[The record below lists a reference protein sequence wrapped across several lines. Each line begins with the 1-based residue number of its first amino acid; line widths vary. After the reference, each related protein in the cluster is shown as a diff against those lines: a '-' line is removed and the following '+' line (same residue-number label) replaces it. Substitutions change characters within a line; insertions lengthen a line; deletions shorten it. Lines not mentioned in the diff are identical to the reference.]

1 MPFSKVGYTITNY
14 GYKRPAASGR
24 FIVVAPHAGGDDL
37 KSAFIAR
44 RLARRLKAACVIN
57 DKYFKPTNSRA
68 AHEPELVEDFN
79 RLSRGRKSHH
89 YLWRRKKP
97 AMKEFFDDVR
107 QYCREVRSLTPGK
120 KPVAI
125 YVHGMPDNGVDID
138 LGVGL
143 HAKKNKGRFVG
154 SRKSDYYCTG
164 VLTVRFKQLKELRRL
179 LLAKLP
185 ADVVLGIGQR
195 HRAWSR
201 LTAVQF
207 HKHAPRNDFAMQ
219 IEFSRRLRFD
229 KIKRKCIIKLL
240 AASLKNVF
248 PQI

>member
-14 GYKRPAASGR
+14 GYKRPAISGR
-24 FIVVAPHAGGDDL
+24 FVVVAPHAAGDDL

-44 RLARRLKAACVIN
+44 RLARRLGAACVIN
-57 DKYFKPTNSRA
+57 DKYFKPTNKRA
-68 AHEPELVEDFN
+68 THESEFVEDFN
-79 RLSRGRKSHH
+79 RLSRGRKSNY

-97 AMKEFFDDVR
+97 AMKDFFDDIR
-107 QYCREVRSLTPGK
+107 EYCRAVKKLTPGK
-120 KPVAI
+120 KPVVI

-138 LGVGL
+138 IGVGL

-154 SRKSDYYCTG
+154 SRKSDYSCSG

-185 ADVVLGIGQR
+185 ADVALGIGQR

-229 KIKRKCIIKLL
+229 KVKRKCIIRLL
-240 AASLKNVF
+240 ATSLKNIF

>member
-1 MPFSKVGYTITNY
+1 MPFSKIGYTITNY
-14 GYKRPAASGR
+14 GYKRPGEGR
-24 FIVVAPHAGGDDL
+24 FVVVAPHAAGDDL
-37 KSAFIAR
+37 KSGFIAR
-44 RLARRLKAACVIN
+44 RLARRLKAACVVN
-57 DKYFKPTNSRA
+57 DRYFKPTNKRA
-68 AHEPELVEDFN
+68 LREPEFVEDFN

-97 AMKEFFDDVR
+97 AMKEFFDDIR
-107 QYCREVRSLTPGK
+107 ACCREARARVHGK
-120 KPVAI
+120 KPVVI
-125 YVHGMPDNGVDID
+125 YVHAMPDNGVDID

-143 HAKKNKGRFVG
+143 HAKKNKARFVG
-154 SRKSDYYCTG
+154 SHKSDYDCTG

-179 LLAKLP
+179 ILGGLP
-185 ADVVLGIGQR
+185 PGIVLGIGQR

-240 AASLKNVF
+240 ATGFKNVF
-248 PQI
+248 PPI

>member
-14 GYKRPAASGR
+14 GYKRPGEGR
-24 FIVVAPHAGGDDL
+24 FVVVAPHAAGDDL
-37 KSAFIAR
+37 KSGFIAR
-44 RLARRLKAACVIN
+44 ALARRLRAACVVN

-68 AHEPELVEDFN
+68 KDAPEFVEDFN
-79 RLSRGRKSHH
+79 RLSRGRKSNR
-89 YLWRRKKP
+89 YLWKRKKP

-107 QYCREVRSLTPGK
+107 QFCREVKKMTPGK
-120 KPVAI
+120 KAVVI
-125 YVHGMPDNGVDID
+125 YIHGMPDNGVDID

-143 HAKKNKGRFVG
+143 HAKKNKARFLG
-154 SRKSDYYCTG
+154 SKKNDYDCTG

-179 LLAKLP
+179 IIGGLP
-185 ADVVLGIGQR
+185 AGIVLGIGQR

-207 HKHAPRNDFAMQ
+207 HKHAPRNNFAMQ

-229 KIKRKCIIKLL
+229 KINRKCIIKLL
-240 AASLKNVF
+240 ANGFKNVF

>member
-14 GYKRPAASGR
+14 GYKRPGTSR
-24 FIVVAPHAGGDDL
+24 FIVVAPHAAGDDL

-44 RLARRLKAACVIN
+44 RLARRLKAACVVN

-68 AHEPELVEDFN
+68 SREPEFVEDFN
-79 RLSRGRKSHH
+79 RLSRGRKSQY

-107 QYCREVRSLTPGK
+107 QYCREVKSLTPGK
-120 KPVAI
+120 KAVVI
-125 YVHGMPDNGVDID
+125 YIHGMPDNGVDID

-143 HAKKNKGRFVG
+143 HAKKNKGRFLG
-154 SRKSDYYCTG
+154 SQKSDYDCTG
-164 VLTVRFKQLKELRRL
+164 VLTIRFKQLKDLRRL
-179 LLAKLP
+179 LLDGLP
-185 ADVVLGIGQR
+185 EDIALGIGQR

-229 KIKRKCIIKLL
+229 KAKRKCIIKLL
-240 AASLKNVF
+240 SASLKNVF